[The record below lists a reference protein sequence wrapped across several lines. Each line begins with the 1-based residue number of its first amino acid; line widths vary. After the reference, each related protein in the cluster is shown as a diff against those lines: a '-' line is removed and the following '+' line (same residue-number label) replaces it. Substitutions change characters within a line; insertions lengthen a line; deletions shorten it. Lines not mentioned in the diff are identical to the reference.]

1 MHLRIVIFT
10 TTLIGSA
17 CTSKLGESDLEGV
30 ASVGETISGHTI
42 RGEDTAVSPLEEEI
56 CDGEDND
63 GDGEIDEGLLLTF
76 YEDTDGDGWGDELRI
91 VEACEP
97 PEGTVEQ
104 AGDCDDTNENIHP
117 DAEEECNEI
126 DDDCDDLIDEG
137 LSGTW
142 FEDNDRD
149 GFGNPL
155 SAITACAAPEGYVDN
170 NTDCNDSTSIVS
182 PDATELCN
190 GVDDD
195 CDGRIDEGVSTLYY
209 PDADGDGYGVLEEG
223 VVECGHPMGYST
235 TPGDCD
241 DLDASINPDGTEI
254 CDEKDNDCNGVIDDY
269 VSEGIYTYYIDLDGD
284 GHGAMPTS
292 DDMSDVYTGCSI
304 PDGYSALAD
313 DCDDT
318 DPDRSPTSPEVCN
331 EEDDNCN
338 GSVDEGVLLT
348 FYSDTDGDGYGT
360 TPVYACTAPPLTAS
374 LDGDCDDTRSDVYPE
389 APEYCDGTDQDCNVI
404 IDDDPVDGFEWYA
417 DTDGD
422 SFGDPDSPRVS
433 CELPVGYV
441 EDDSDCGP
449 SRDDVFPG
457 ADEVCDEVDNN
468 CNGEVDEEAVDAPT
482 WYLDFDGDEYGD
494 SMDSIE
500 ACEGPDEYTLES
512 GDCDDEDPD
521 IHPDAEELCDGI
533 DQNCDGLIDNDPA
546 DGDELYRDD
555 DRDGWGLIDSTILG
569 CDEAPGWSFVSGDC
583 DDTDP
588 GIYPDAEEECNGADD
603 NCDGSVDEGEVCP
616 CTVDYYDGHAYMF
629 CNSRQRWSNARDLC
643 RSYDNY
649 ELTTINDA
657 SEQAWVHGRA
667 YSISTYHWWWIGI
680 NDRGREGTW
689 EWLSS
694 SSGYRNW
701 ASGQPDNAWGRE
713 DCVHMYSNGQWNDLE
728 CSRSAWG
735 SAQIY
740 YICESTDD

>member
-1 MHLRIVIFT
+1 
-10 TTLIGSA
+10 
-17 CTSKLGESDLEGV
+17 
-30 ASVGETISGHTI
+30 
-42 RGEDTAVSPLEEEI
+42 
-56 CDGEDND
+56 
-63 GDGEIDEGLLLTF
+63 
-76 YEDTDGDGWGDELRI
+76 
-91 VEACEP
+91 
-97 PEGTVEQ
+97 
-104 AGDCDDTNENIHP
+104 
-117 DAEEECNEI
+117 
-126 DDDCDDLIDEG
+126 
-137 LSGTW
+137 
-142 FEDNDRD
+142 
-149 GFGNPL
+149 
-155 SAITACAAPEGYVDN
+155 
-170 NTDCNDSTSIVS
+170 
-182 PDATELCN
+182 
-190 GVDDD
+190 
-195 CDGRIDEGVSTLYY
+195 
-209 PDADGDGYGVLEEG
+209 
-223 VVECGHPMGYST
+223 
-235 TPGDCD
+235 
-241 DLDASINPDGTEI
+241 
-254 CDEKDNDCNGVIDDY
+254 
-269 VSEGIYTYYIDLDGD
+269 
-284 GHGAMPTS
+284 
-292 DDMSDVYTGCSI
+292 
-304 PDGYSALAD
+304 
-313 DCDDT
+313 
-318 DPDRSPTSPEVCN
+318 
-331 EEDDNCN
+331 
-338 GSVDEGVLLT
+338 
-348 FYSDTDGDGYGT
+348 
-360 TPVYACTAPPLTAS
+360 
-374 LDGDCDDTRSDVYPE
+374 
-389 APEYCDGTDQDCNVI
+389 VI